1 MADAVVAL
9 VIRID
14 VESTQ
19 YGTSCHMASTPYF
32 GWFGTAMLLIQC
44 GGAEYVWCVFI
55 AACAQC
61 SFVVELVH
69 QGTELHYHCC
79 LFCL

>member
-44 GGAEYVWCVFI
+44 GGAEYVWCVFL
-55 AACAQC
+55 AA
-61 SFVVELVH
+61 
-69 QGTELHYHCC
+69 
-79 LFCL
+79 